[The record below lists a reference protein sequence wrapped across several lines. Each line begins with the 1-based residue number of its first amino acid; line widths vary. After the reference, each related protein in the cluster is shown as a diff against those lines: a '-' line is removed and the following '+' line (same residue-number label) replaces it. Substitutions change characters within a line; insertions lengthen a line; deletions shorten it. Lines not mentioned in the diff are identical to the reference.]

1 VKDVLIRDLDEDVL
15 ERLKRRAERHG
26 RSLQAELKRIVEG
39 SARVDEEDFWA
50 SIDELRE
57 SLDAAGGSFEDS
69 ARLVRED
76 RER

>member
-1 VKDVLIRDLDEDVL
+1 MKDVLIRDLDEDVL
-15 ERLKRRAERHG
+15 KRLKRRAERHG

-39 SARVDEEDFWA
+39 SARVDEEDFWT

-57 SLDAAGGSFEDS
+57 SLAASGESFEDS
-69 ARLVRED
+69 VRLMRED